1 MQKWFNGIERIKVT
15 SQNVRLLFEFVQ
27 GWQRAHRWPTNYDVF
42 AENMVIPLMYGAMVT
57 RIISMKMEKS
67 SMLPI
72 QTTNGFPCALAM
84 TDLTSVSLVEMS
96 L

>member
-27 GWQRAHRWPTNYDVF
+27 GWQRAHRWLTDYDVF

-57 RIISMKMEKS
+57 RIISMKIEKS
-67 SMLPI
+67 SMLII
-72 QTTNGFPCALAM
+72 QTTNGFPCASA
-84 TDLTSVSLVEMS
+84 
-96 L
+96 